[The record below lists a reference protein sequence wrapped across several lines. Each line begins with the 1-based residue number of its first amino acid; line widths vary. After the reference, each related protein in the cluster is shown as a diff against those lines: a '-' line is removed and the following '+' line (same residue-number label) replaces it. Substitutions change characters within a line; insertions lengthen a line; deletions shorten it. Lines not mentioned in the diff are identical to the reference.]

1 MNTTEDILS
10 SSIRKHLWG
19 AGLFLCA
26 LLAFVVGWAAWMQIS
41 GAIIAPG
48 SLVVEGNVK
57 TVKHKEG
64 GIVAEIRIRDGDHVE
79 AGDLLL
85 RLDDATTSANL
96 AVVSKQ
102 LNELMAT
109 EARLVAERDGL
120 PTIRFP
126 AELAAQSDQPD
137 IRGMLD
143 SQRRLMAARTGGLA
157 GRVDQLR
164 EQIRQLESQGDGL
177 KVQTTAKSEE
187 IGLIVSELTGLE
199 NLLEQQFVSA
209 NRVLSV
215 QRDKTRLTG
224 EHGALLTETAR
235 TGMAISERRVQI
247 MQLEEDYRAQI
258 LQQLYDTRSEIHR
271 LSEQKVAA
279 QDQLTRMDIRAPR
292 DGIVHQLNVH
302 TRGGVLSPAEPIL
315 KIVPQ
320 GDPLVIE
327 TRLDPK
333 DVDQVHVAQA
343 ATIRLP
349 GLNQRTTPELQGE
362 VLSVSAETTRDEV
375 TGMLYFTARLRLNDG
390 EIGKIA
396 NQPLVPGMPVEAL
409 IKTRDR
415 TILSY
420 LIKPIRDQIAHALK
434 EE

>member
-1 MNTTEDILS
+1 MNATEDILA

-19 AGLFLCA
+19 AGLFLCG
-26 LLAFVVGWAAWMQIS
+26 LLAFLVGWAAWMQIS

-64 GIVAEIRIRDGDHVE
+64 GIVTEIRVRDGDHVM

-120 PTIRFP
+120 QTIRFP
-126 AELAAQSDQPD
+126 AELAAQFDQPD
-137 IRGMLD
+137 IRSMLD

-247 MQLEEDYRAQI
+247 LQLEEDYRAQI

-302 TRGGVLSPAEPIL
+302 T
-315 KIVPQ
+315 VP
-320 GDPLVIE
+320 
-327 TRLDPK
+327 
-333 DVDQVHVAQA
+333 
-343 ATIRLP
+343 IRLTP
-349 GLNQRTTPELQGE
+349 TPTTSSLASNG
-362 VLSVSAETTRDEV
+362 
-375 TGMLYFTARLRLNDG
+375 
-390 EIGKIA
+390 
-396 NQPLVPGMPVEAL
+396 
-409 IKTRDR
+409 
-415 TILSY
+415 
-420 LIKPIRDQIAHALK
+420 
-434 EE
+434 